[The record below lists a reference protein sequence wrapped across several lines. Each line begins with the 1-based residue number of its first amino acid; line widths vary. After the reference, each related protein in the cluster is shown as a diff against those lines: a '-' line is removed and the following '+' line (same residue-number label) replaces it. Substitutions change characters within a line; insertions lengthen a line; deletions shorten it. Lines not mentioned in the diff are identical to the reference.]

1 MDTIAPRAELDL
13 YGAASDRGGW
23 HHGARF
29 AAAAL
34 AEHGMVEW
42 LAERGVA
49 ARWRDTVGSG
59 LAPGQGSALDA
70 VARLCGKLAARVEQ
84 SVTRGR
90 RFVVFGGDHSCA
102 IGTWSGAHNGLPV
115 DARLGLVWFD
125 AHMDAHTP
133 ATTPSGRLH
142 GMPLAV
148 LMGHGPE
155 ELTRIARRGPALE
168 PRNLCL
174 VGVRSYEAGEA
185 ALLEKLGVRVFMMDE
200 VRKRGLEPV
209 TEEALSIARR
219 GVDGIGISVDL
230 DVLDPAEAPGVG
242 SRVAGGL
249 TGTELARA
257 LKLLHGAPDL
267 LGIELAEY
275 NPLLDRAFKT
285 EDQLRHLLAAA
296 LTNGAR

>member
-1 MDTIAPRAELDL
+1 
-13 YGAASDRGGW
+13 
-23 HHGARF
+23 
-29 AAAAL
+29 
-34 AEHGMVEW
+34 MVDW
-42 LAERGVA
+42 LAERGIA

-59 LAPGQGSALDA
+59 LAPEQGTALDA
-70 VARLCGKLAARVEQ
+70 VARLCRKLAARVEQ
-84 SVTRGR
+84 SVARGR

-102 IGTWSGAHNGLPV
+102 IGTWSGAHNGLPI

-155 ELTRIARRGPALE
+155 ELTGIARRGPALL

-185 ALLEKLGVRVFMMDE
+185 ALLEKLGVRVIMMDE
-200 VRKRGLEPV
+200 VRRRGLPSV
-209 TEEALSIARR
+209 TEEALAIARR
-219 GVDGIGISVDL
+219 GTEGFGISVDL
-230 DVLDPAEAPGVG
+230 DVLDPTEAPGVG
-242 SRVAGGL
+242 SRVAGGMQ
-249 TGTELARA
+249 GEDLARA

-275 NPLLDRAFKT
+275 NPLLDRTFKT

-296 LTNGAR
+296 LTNGAQ